1 MATKISKQLHEQI
14 EASGIMN
21 TTYQI
26 TADQD
31 DIIIRFPRRLVDEVK
46 LTRLLD
52 YMEMESIRRRSQM
65 STDEVNALAKS
76 IKQGAWQQVKALFI

>member
-1 MATKISKQLHEQI
+1 VKAVRNCNELK
-14 EASGIMN
+14 ASGIMN

-31 DIIIRFPRRLVDEVK
+31 DIIIRFPRRLVDEVE

-65 STDEVNALAKS
+65 STDEANALAKS
-76 IKQGAWQQVKALFI
+76 IKQGAWQQVKALFVE